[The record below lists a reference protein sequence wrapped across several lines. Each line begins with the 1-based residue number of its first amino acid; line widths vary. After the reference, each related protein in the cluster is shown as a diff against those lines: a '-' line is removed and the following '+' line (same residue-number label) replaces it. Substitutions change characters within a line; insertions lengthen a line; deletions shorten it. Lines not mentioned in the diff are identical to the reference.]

1 VAKRRPL
8 LLAAALCACLLGAVA
23 AWALAAGPVSG
34 VTSSPDAKRAAS
46 GASATSTAPRP
57 AKPKPPPYPS
67 RAAVA
72 SAVDYLNARA
82 GRTSLAVVDSWGRLS
97 GARLREHFQSASV
110 VKVMFLTAFLQR
122 LNADHAGVSALDRS
136 LLYPMIHES
145 DNDAASAVLDRVG
158 LGAIARVA
166 REAGMQDYAP
176 GAGWWAY
183 TQTSAADQARFFVA
197 IERLIPDRFWP
208 YARGLLAGIEREQ
221 SWGIPEV
228 ARPRWQVFFKTGAL
242 PSEGLFHEA
251 ARLERHGVT
260 FTVAVFTTGDPSMAY
275 GEETVRGVGA
285 RLLAGTPPGG

>member
-8 LLAAALCACLLGAVA
+8 LLAAVLAACLLGGIA
-23 AWALAAGPVSG
+23 ALALAAGTVTG
-34 VTSSPDAKRAAS
+34 VTPPAATEPP
-46 GASATSTAPRP
+46 SATTPRP
-57 AKPKPPPYPS
+57 AKPLPPAYPS
-67 RAAVA
+67 RAAIA
-72 SAVDYLNARA
+72 SAVRYLGARA
-82 GRTSLAVVDSWGRLS
+82 GRTSMAVVDSRGRLS
-97 GARLREHFQSASV
+97 GVRLREHFQSASV

-122 LNADHAGVSALDRS
+122 LDADHAGISALDRS

-176 GAGWWAY
+176 GVGWWAY

-197 IERLIPDRFWP
+197 IERLIPRRFWP
-208 YARGLLAGIEREQ
+208 YARGLLAGIEPEQ

-260 FTVAVFTTGDPSMAY
+260 FTAAVFTTGDPSMAY
-275 GEETVRGVGA
+275 GEETIRGVGA
-285 RLLAGTPPGG
+285 RLLAGTPPSG